1 MKASDILYSAWG
13 YEQTNVSYYIVVKA
27 TEKTVLL
34 QEIGKD
40 YHRDGNNLFGTATP
54 NPLELRGKPFR
65 RKIDKTYRGEPCV
78 SISSYENAYPWD
90 GKPVEYSS
98 YA

>member
-13 YEQTNVSYYIVVKA
+13 YEQTNVNFYIVVKA

-34 QEIGKD
+34 QEIGSNYGRAD
-40 YHRDGNNLFGTATP
+40 EFMCGTATP
-54 NPLELRGKPFR
+54 DPLELHGKPFR
-65 RKIDKTYRGEPCV
+65 RKIGRSWRGEPCV
-78 SISSYENAYPWD
+78 SITDYENAYQWD
-90 GKPVEYSS
+90 GTPIRYSN

>member
-13 YEQTNVSYYIVVKA
+13 YEQTNVNYYIVVKA

-34 QEIGKD
+34 QEIGSD
-40 YHRDGNNLFGTATP
+40 YSRADEFMCGTATP

-65 RKIDKTYRGEPCV
+65 RKIIKFSTEEAVAIDN
-78 SISSYENAYPWD
+78 YEWAHLWD
-90 GKPVEYSS
+90 GKPVRYSS